1 MDIRVFKTFI
11 AVAENRHFGRAAET
25 LYITQ
30 AAVSA
35 RIKQLEEFYNTSLF
49 IREKNNLR
57 LTPAG
62 EALLSHAHL
71 MVSQMAQS
79 KLSLSIAAMQ
89 KNTFSV
95 AATPNVWDAFFSSRI
110 QDMLALF
117 DDLVVGAELSV
128 REAIQ
133 RKLEDRSLDVG
144 LLTDPI
150 KDSDFC
156 NELIGHF
163 DLSLVGSR
171 PQFDAQ
177 VEDYVLVDW
186 GITFQKEHALHHKVT
201 PNFKTSAAMIALEV
215 LQTKGGFA
223 YLPYPLVQAPIENHE
238 LFEIETPLQIKR
250 PIYLVYR
257 KNNPQEQLI
266 TEFKALFS
274 KLQ

>member
-35 RIKQLEEFYNTSLF
+35 RIKQLEEFYNTALF

-171 PQFDAQ
+171 PQFDAK

-223 YLPYPLVQAPIENHE
+223 YLPYPLVQALIENGE
-238 LFEIETPLQIKR
+238 LFEIDTPLQIKR

-257 KNNPQEQLI
+257 KNNPQEKLI

>member
-1 MDIRVFKTFI
+1 MYGTR
-11 AVAENRHFGRAAET
+11 
-25 LYITQ
+25 
-30 AAVSA
+30 
-35 RIKQLEEFYNTSLF
+35 
-49 IREKNNLR
+49 
-57 LTPAG
+57 
-62 EALLSHAHL
+62 
-71 MVSQMAQS
+71 
-79 KLSLSIAAMQ
+79 
-89 KNTFSV
+89 
-95 AATPNVWDAFFSSRI
+95 FFSSRI

-171 PQFDAQ
+171 AEFDAK

-223 YLPYPLVQAPIENHE
+223 YLPYPLVQALIENGE